1 MSTAKQ
7 KGDLLEYAVHQ
18 IEEALIT
25 QYPALA
31 GAEATIER
39 NRIFTVDGVR
49 HEADLWITVAPNTPY
64 ETQHLIECKNYK
76 KPVGS
81 GEVHKLA
88 EKKSSLRAA
97 KALLIARQF
106 TRDATNAAKKHGI
119 QLAKV
124 SDDFWSPIDALRC
137 IATSHQCKQAL
148 LSLNFY
154 KSDALERTG
163 PINSNTPCQI
173 DGRPTMVGAYI
184 EPLLMHHLGAL
195 GSRDPRINLEGQH
208 TGRTEFA
215 YDFDHGEFKIKDEEV
230 ARVVVKS
237 EYVLDVSHGKLSV
250 KFSVEGRGGFVRME
264 YPNGTFGLDRP
275 SIEILTAV
283 PR

>member
-1 MSTAKQ
+1 MSTPKQ

-18 IEEALIT
+18 IEEALIA

-49 HEADLWITVAPNTPY
+49 HEADLWITVAPDTPY
-64 ETQHLIECKNYK
+64 ETQHLIECKNHK

-97 KALLIARQF
+97 KALLIAREF

-148 LSLNFY
+148 LSLIFF

-163 PINSNTPCQI
+163 PINSNTPCQV

-184 EPLLMHHLGAL
+184 EPLLMRHLGVSEAETPVL
-195 GSRDPRINLEGQH
+195 TWKDSTRGERNLPMTSIMGSLKLRTKKSRVLLLNPNTFLMFL
-208 TGRTEFA
+208 TGN
-215 YDFDHGEFKIKDEEV
+215 YQ
-230 ARVVVKS
+230 
-237 EYVLDVSHGKLSV
+237 
-250 KFSVEGRGGFVRME
+250 
-264 YPNGTFGLDRP
+264 
-275 SIEILTAV
+275 
-283 PR
+283 